1 MQLSESELQ
10 PENTPQNQRYHL
22 TFIPRQT
29 QVCPACTGNLKTSIR
44 TLRTFLRKAGWPW
57 AVFHWSDLKAPCIT
71 PAHAHLTSTCTSG
84 STARPCR
91 AGEARGSCG
100 QHTACSHTH
109 TACSHTH
116 SLPQKAAGRWAPDRA
131 QKQTHQ
137 RSCLAYNSHAAALCS
152 TQFQLMQWK

>member
-71 PAHAHLTSTCTSG
+71 PAHAHLTSTCTLG

-109 TACSHTH
+109 THTACHRRLQAGGHLTEHRNKLISGAAWHTTAMPQH
-116 SLPQKAAGRWAPDRA
+116 SA
-131 QKQTHQ
+131 QP
-137 RSCLAYNSHAAALCS
+137 NSN
-152 TQFQLMQWK
+152 